1 MHLSTIDPILPALAH
16 CFDLPAIAQGFTAN
30 LPAGA
35 GQSLCTQGSTNR
47 CAAWQVPRLQHL
59 HYQPGH
65 HCIAT
70 YELSWT
76 QSGQPPLTTIGV
88 VEYTPTGFHYRC
100 FHPDPDLPGLAT
112 ALDGQVMANRLA
124 TLTQPGRPAARP
136 EPCTVTPIR
145 YRPGQRCALRY
156 TIQQPTGTHGFFGK
170 LFHHADQQ
178 RMAALPALYALGEM
192 APERPR
198 LPQPLAYWP
207 DLQLLIQPIIDGAE
221 FHERVFAE
229 ATPAQERVDWFQRL
243 GVALAALHRVTDQ
256 TLPHRPLATD
266 LAELAAYTPIIDQVR
281 PAVAPVYAAT
291 LQALTRAAQ
300 SLTAVPP
307 VVCHGALRT
316 DQWLITRAPTPSGPP
331 EQLMLID
338 LDTLCLANPACD
350 LSNCLAYL
358 AWKALRQPHHAP
370 FIRTAEA
377 AFLAGYAVMQPL
389 PPAEWLA
396 LYRAVT
402 LLKIAGRRF
411 RSLTYREWALTPQ
424 LIQAAQTIV
433 ETTLQEYHDA
443 SAYEHVS
450 TT

>member
-1 MHLSTIDPILPALAH
+1 MQLSTIDPILPALAH

-35 GQSLCTQGSTNR
+35 GELLCGQAHTNR
-47 CAAWQVPRLQHL
+47 LTAWHVPRLQHL
-59 HYQPGH
+59 HYQPGR

-70 YELSWT
+70 YELRRT

-88 VEYTPTGFHYRC
+88 VEYTPAGFHYRF
-100 FHPDPDLPGLAT
+100 FHQDPDLPGLAT
-112 ALDGQVMANRLA
+112 ALDGQMMANRLA
-124 TLTQPGRPAARP
+124 ALTQPGRQAMQTDPY
-136 EPCTVTPIR
+136 TVTPIR
-145 YRPGQRCALRY
+145 YRPSQRCALRY
-156 TIQQPTGTHGFFGK
+156 TSKPSAGPHGFFGK

-178 RMAALPALYALGEM
+178 RIAALPALYALGEM
-192 APERPR
+192 ASERPR

-207 DLQLLIQPIIDGAE
+207 DLQLLIQPVIDGAE

-229 ATPAQERVDWFQRL
+229 ATPAQERIDWFQRL

-256 TLPHRPLATD
+256 KLPHRPLTTD
-266 LAELAAYTPIIDQVR
+266 LAELAEYTPMIDQVL
-281 PAVAPVYAAT
+281 PAVAAVYAAT
-291 LQALTRAAQ
+291 LQALITVAQ
-300 SLTAVPP
+300 GLTAVPP

-316 DQWLITRAPTPSGPP
+316 DQWLITRAPTPNGPP

-358 AWKALRQPHHAP
+358 TWKALRQPHHAA
-370 FIRTAEA
+370 FIHAAEA
-377 AFLAGYAVMQPL
+377 ALLAGYAMRQPL

-396 LYRAVT
+396 LYRAVA

-424 LIQAAQTIV
+424 LIQAARTIV
-433 ETTLQEYHDA
+433 ETNLQEYHDR
-443 SAYEHVS
+443 ELL
-450 TT
+450 